1 MPTLAVDVHNSYKSN
16 LFGAG
21 HAITVAAER
30 SVTLTESGI
39 NCRVDNHVVD
49 VKLEDRSKVKS
60 KKPPYGG
67 FPSEL
72 SKKALEHFPVIFRFD
87 DNYKFLGL
95 TISGRFINSAGRAA
109 RCRQFKGNK

>member
-1 MPTLAVDVHNSYKSN
+1 MPTLAVDVYNSYKSN

-30 SVTLTESGI
+30 NVTLTESGI

-49 VKLEDRSKVKS
+49 VKLEDRSK
-60 KKPPYGG
+60 
-67 FPSEL
+67 L